1 MIIKNLEIPFFP
13 FIDGTF
19 INFPDMLYGYVRE
32 ESNQVYLIAQYGKD
46 IDLENE
52 FELDDKIYDDYARR
66 FVDALKWQEL
76 PPWLDDIEFESL
88 FTDSYYTECNGKFT
102 FTDDY
107 ENKLLTFIKENKEY
121 IEKRIRIDNP
131 YSEELYN
138 VDLWLKDKESENY
151 WKTIQELNKYWYE
164 VQFGYKDNP
173 QGNYEYMVREFSAD
187 AFEDF
192 YLDNYIQYVRNER
205 IDDDER
211 KELTEKNQKIIDD
224 NYSDYKIYIDRQ

>member
-1 MIIKNLEIPFFP
+1 MITKDLEIPFFP

-66 FVDALKWQEL
+66 FVDALKWNDL

-102 FTDDY
+102 FTGSLGDITK
-107 ENKLLTFIKENKEY
+107 ESIEFIKLHASDDVKHSISQY
-121 IEKRIRIDNP
+121 
-131 YSEELYN
+131 
-138 VDLWLKDKESENY
+138 
-151 WKTIQELNKYWYE
+151 
-164 VQFGYKDNP
+164 FG
-173 QGNYEYMVREFSAD
+173 FS
-187 AFEDF
+187 
-192 YLDNYIQYVRNER
+192 LQ
-205 IDDDER
+205 
-211 KELTEKNQKIIDD
+211 
-224 NYSDYKIYIDRQ
+224 